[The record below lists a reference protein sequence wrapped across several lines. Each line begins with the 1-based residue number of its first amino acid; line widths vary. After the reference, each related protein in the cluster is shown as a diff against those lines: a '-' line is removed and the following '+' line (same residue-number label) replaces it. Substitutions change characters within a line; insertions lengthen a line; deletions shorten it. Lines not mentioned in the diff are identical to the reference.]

1 MRKNTFFVA
10 GMLVC
15 LLVFGLTVVGCNN
28 GTTEEPDTWSNVTN
42 LAQVN
47 GTWKGSESLTER
59 EEGITITA
67 VYELTTTINANTKTQ
82 TGTVK
87 ITVSFSGEGIDLLW
101 GSIKT
106 DDEFE
111 DATFDD
117 AKHSATMIEDIGSR
131 SITLDDMDGV
141 QINQNGTK
149 VKIPAG
155 AMGEG
160 APEMILNKQ

>member
-15 LLVFGLTVVGCNN
+15 LLVFGLTVVGCDN

-47 GTWKGSESLTER
+47 GTWKGSGSLTER
-59 EEGITITA
+59 EQGITITA
-67 VYELTTTINANTKTQ
+67 VYELTTTINASTKTQ

-87 ITVSFSGEGIDLLW
+87 ITMSFSGEGIDLLW
-101 GSIKT
+101 EFIKI
-106 DDEFE
+106 DEEFE

-117 AKHSATMIEDIGSR
+117 AKHSATMIEEMGSQ

-149 VKIPAG
+149 VKIPADS
-155 AMGEG
+155 MGGES
-160 APEMILNKQ
+160 PEMILNKQ